1 MRKELTILA
10 CCLALV
16 TCVGFCVGIYGEL
29 KSSKVTKP
37 TSIEDT
43 EEYYADYA
51 VDTDGE
57 PVQANNTEMT
67 VDNQATETRVTE
79 KTVEDIIEGIEP
91 DTEWL
96 YDINSYRDPILDSSL
111 YTLSDEDLMKTLV
124 DKYNSGEIDFKFY
137 EITGTDTLPVEVSSN
152 GTVENKP
159 GYRHVLLPTTIYGN
173 PGDMC
178 ADVSVF
184 PEGYVAE
191 CCKAD

>member
-1 MRKELTILA
+1 MRKEFILA
-10 CCLALV
+10 ICCLTVGACVVFSIGVWGALRKSEVDKTALV
-16 TCVGFCVGIYGEL
+16 
-29 KSSKVTKP
+29 
-37 TSIEDT
+37 DAT
-43 EEYYADYA
+43 EMDISDEVFGDEFSGDLPY
-51 VDTDGE
+51 TE
-57 PVQANNTEMT
+57 THNTE
-67 VDNQATETRVTE
+67 VVEEVTE

-96 YDINSYRDPILDSSL
+96 YDINAYMDPIMDPSL
-111 YTLSDEDLMKTLV
+111 YTLSDDALMETLV
-124 DKYNSGEIDFKFY
+124 AKYNSGEIDFKFY
-137 EITGTDTLPVEVSSN
+137 EITGTDTLPVEVSAN

-184 PEGYVAE
+184 PEGYVVD